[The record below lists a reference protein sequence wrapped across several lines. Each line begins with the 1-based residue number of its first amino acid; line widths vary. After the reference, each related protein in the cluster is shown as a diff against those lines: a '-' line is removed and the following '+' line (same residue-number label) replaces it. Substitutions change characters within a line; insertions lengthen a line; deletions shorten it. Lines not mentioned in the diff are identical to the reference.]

1 MVMAG
6 QTKNSQKMTGKIVYQ
21 NVSICIKLL
30 CYQKTSRE
38 LHVFSAASAKVMSGA
53 LLGPTGYKATKDNV
67 VSLQMS
73 PDLIGSPFYPNNEPG
88 T

>member
-1 MVMAG
+1 MC
-6 QTKNSQKMTGKIVYQ
+6 QTAL
-21 NVSICIKLL
+21 VSKEFERTF
-30 CYQKTSRE
+30 YFK
-38 LHVFSAASAKVMSGA
+38 AASAKVMSGA

-88 T
+88 P

>member
-1 MVMAG
+1 LHIHCDG
-6 QTKNSQKMTGKIVYQ
+6 STFRDDDESS
-21 NVSICIKLL
+21 VSICIKLL
-30 CYQKTSRE
+30 WYQKNSKE
-38 LHVFSAASAKVMSGA
+38 PSVFSAASAKVMSGA

-88 T
+88 P

>member
-1 MVMAG
+1 
-6 QTKNSQKMTGKIVYQ
+6 
-21 NVSICIKLL
+21 
-30 CYQKTSRE
+30 
-38 LHVFSAASAKVMSGA
+38 MSGA

-88 T
+88 P